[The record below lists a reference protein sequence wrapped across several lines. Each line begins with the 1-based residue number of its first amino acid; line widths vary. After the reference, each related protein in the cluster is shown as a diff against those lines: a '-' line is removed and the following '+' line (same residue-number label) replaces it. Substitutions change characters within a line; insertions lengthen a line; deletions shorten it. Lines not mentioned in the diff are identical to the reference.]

1 MSPYPFKAGNC
12 RRSCRQLKLLGISA
26 SCKLHVA
33 SWHYPLTV
41 LIFITLTPTPTTSP
55 QRTHQSLSICQ
66 QMTCIDATDESLKR
80 VVGGGWRAKYLKVCN
95 TRRALHDADVP
106 MSQLFR
112 QSSSLH
118 SSTVHRGLW
127 NRKSRRAGQK
137 AELCTRK
144 KIKVCKFIE
153 IKQ

>member
-1 MSPYPFKAGNC
+1 LQVA
-12 RRSCRQLKLLGISA
+12 R
-26 SCKLHVA
+26 CKLTLPADGPHIHHTHTHTHTHNQSPKNAPKFVNLPA
-33 SWHYPLTV
+33 NDMHRRHRWV
-41 LIFITLTPTPTTSP
+41 LE
-55 QRTHQSLSICQ
+55 
-66 QMTCIDATDESLKR
+66 A
-80 VVGGGWRAKYLKVCN
+80 GGGWRAKYLKVCN

-144 KIKVCKFIE
+144 SKFLNLLKLNNNIIRILFIPISSE
-153 IKQ
+153 NFN